1 MKAGE
6 IASRIIKHEQSLHKD
21 SGSECMGIG
30 GDTNMNQ
37 RNQIRNVI
45 ISSQRLDRRSSDRIE
60 NIVSDIC
67 GLQYDPNPTIHLNH
81 YMMLWNRKKDFAVE
95 DLDTAAY
102 KEFKIT
108 EAFAFKRNMFFVP
121 TNEFAIYR
129 AALKDVVRWGSS
141 DESWLAAANSPDDLA
156 AEEELKKGLKGQPG
170 MTTRQI
176 WECLHL
182 SDEWDAYVKGRRA
195 GDVSFELPIFRAFYR
210 LKRKTDLVTCG
221 RNPGTFKEP
230 LYILKENIGINEWP
244 NSGINKNDARA
255 YIIEKL
261 IASFGVTYP
270 VHISHITGI
279 PTAEV
284 KPFFSKLEQEGKISP
299 MKVGKKL
306 YYIHSSKIDL
316 LDQCADQDSEE
327 VRLSS
332 PMDTFVRDQTWLK
345 TFFDYSY
352 TFEYFKKKGMKWPLS
367 ILVGNRFVGYF
378 DCKMEWRTRRFII
391 KEKNIFDSAFNDHKG
406 IELALQDLAAFHG
419 AEDIGYS

>member
-1 MKAGE
+1 MGDETYDEK
-6 IASRIIKHEQSLHKD
+6 SL
-21 SGSECMGIG
+21 
-30 GDTNMNQ
+30 
-37 RNQIRNVI
+37 IRNII
-45 ISSQRLDRRSSDRIE
+45 ISSQHLDKKSSNSIE
-60 NIVSDIC
+60 DIVSDIC

-81 YMMLWNRKKDFAVE
+81 YMMLWNRKKDFTVQ
-95 DLDTAAY
+95 DLDIAAY
-102 KEFKIT
+102 QEYKIT

-121 TNEFAIYR
+121 TKEFAIYR

-141 DESWLAAANSPDDLA
+141 DESWLAAANSPADRA

-170 MTTRQI
+170 MTTSQI

-182 SDEWDAYVKGRRA
+182 SDEWNSYVKGRKA
-195 GDVSFELPIFRAFYR
+195 GDLSFELPIFRAFYR

-230 LYILKENIGINEWP
+230 LYILKENIGITEWP
-244 NSGINKNDARA
+244 NSGIDKNDART

-261 IASFGVTYP
+261 ISSFGVTYP

-299 MKVGKKL
+299 VKVGKKS
-306 YYIHSSKIDL
+306 YYIHSSKTAL
-316 LDQCADQDSEE
+316 LEKRAELHCEE
-327 VRLSS
+327 VRLIS
-332 PMDTFVRDQTWLK
+332 PMDILVRDQTWLK

-367 ILVGNRFVGYF
+367 ILVGNRFAGYF

-391 KEKNIFDSAFNDHKG
+391 KEKNIFDSAFHDYKG

-419 AEDIGYS
+419 AEEIVEKS

>member
-1 MKAGE
+1 MPTKTYNE
-6 IASRIIKHEQSLHKD
+6 KSPIRTIIL
-21 SGSECMGIG
+21 
-30 GDTNMNQ
+30 
-37 RNQIRNVI
+37 
-45 ISSQRLDRRSSDRIE
+45 SSQHLDKKSSDRIE
-60 NIVSDIC
+60 NIVSDLC

-81 YMMLWNRKKDFAVE
+81 YMMLWNRKKDFAIE
-95 DLDTAAY
+95 DLDVVAY
-102 KEFKIT
+102 QEFKIT

-121 TNEFAIYR
+121 TDEFAIYR

-141 DESWLAAANSPDDLA
+141 DESWLAAANSPGDLA
-156 AEEELKKGLKGQPG
+156 AEEELKRGLKNQPG
-170 MTTRQI
+170 MTTNQI

-182 SDEWDAYVKGRRA
+182 SDEWDAYVKGRKA
-195 GDVSFELPIFRAFYR
+195 GDLSFELPIFRAFYR

-230 LYILKENIGINEWP
+230 LYILKENIGIKEWP
-244 NSGINKNDARA
+244 NSEIGKNDARA

-284 KPFFSKLEQEGKISP
+284 APFFSGLEKEGKISP
-299 MKVGKKL
+299 VKVGKKSC
-306 YYIHSSKIDL
+306 YIHMSKADL
-316 LDQCADQDSEE
+316 LDQCTNQDSEE
-327 VRLSS
+327 VRLIS
-332 PMDTFVRDQTWLK
+332 PMDVLVRDQTWLK

-378 DCKMEWRTRRFII
+378 DCKMEWRTKKFII
-391 KEKNIFDSAFNDHKG
+391 KEKNIFDSAFHSHKG

-419 AEDIGYS
+419 AKDIVEQR